1 MKNVKTFGGLTH
13 GRGVSDSVLA
23 RWTQGMTALC
33 DICDGIETFR
43 GVDLTSS
50 DKHLKISDSRVR
62 RDNEDFRKMMEW
74 FKHYNPY
81 PENSNLISIS
91 TGVVGDSRI
100 NCHMAKEEGILGIK
114 RIEGSNFYTVKFGTN
129 DRVQPL
135 ALKRHEILFI
145 QRYQAMFTGF

>member
-1 MKNVKTFGGLTH
+1 MKTFGGLTH

-23 RWTQGMTALC
+23 RWTQGMTALQH
-33 DICDGIETFR
+33 ICDGIEKLR

-50 DKHLKISDSRVR
+50 DQHLKISDSRVR
-62 RDNEDFRKMMEW
+62 RDNDDFRKMMEW
-74 FKHYNPY
+74 FEHYNPY

-135 ALKRHEILFI
+135 ALKMHEILFI
-145 QRYQAMFTGF
+145 QRFQAMFTGF

>member
-1 MKNVKTFGGLTH
+1 
-13 GRGVSDSVLA
+13 
-23 RWTQGMTALC
+23 MTALQH
-33 DICDGIETFR
+33 ICDGIEKFR

-50 DKHLKISDSRVR
+50 DQHLKISDSRVR
-62 RDNEDFRKMMEW
+62 RDNDDFRKMMEW

-145 QRYQAMFTGF
+145 